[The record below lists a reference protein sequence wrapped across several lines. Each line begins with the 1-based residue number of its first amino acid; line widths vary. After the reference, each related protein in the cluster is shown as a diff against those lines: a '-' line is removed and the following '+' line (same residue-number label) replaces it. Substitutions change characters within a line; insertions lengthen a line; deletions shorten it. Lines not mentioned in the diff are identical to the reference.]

1 MARVS
6 VVTGGGRG
14 IGRAVAE
21 RFASAGDAVAVLD
34 ADAERAASA
43 PGTLRL
49 PVDVSDER
57 AVAEALEEVEAQL
70 GPVDV
75 LVNNVGITSP
85 EIVPIEELSLSAWRR
100 VIDVNVTGTFLITK
114 AVGRS
119 MIARGARGAIVSIA
133 SIYGSRAMDWRLYE
147 ATPEPSRQDEAAYH
161 VSKAAVIQLTR
172 VLATS
177 WAPFGI
183 RVTCISPGP
192 VDTEFVR
199 ETIADAETAMIS
211 ERVPMA
217 RFARPE
223 EIAACVLFL
232 ASDEASYV
240 TGANVVADGGW
251 TCW

>member
-1 MARVS
+1 VPRVS

-21 RFASAGDAVAVLD
+21 RFASAGDAVAVFD
-34 ADAERAASA
+34 ADAERVASA

-49 PVDVSDER
+49 PVDISDER
-57 AVAEALEEVEAQL
+57 AVAEALKEVEAQL

-85 EIVPIEELSLSAWRR
+85 EIVPLEELPLSSWQR
-100 VIDVNVTGTFLITK
+100 VIDENLTGTFLMTK
-114 AVGRS
+114 AAGKS
-119 MIARGARGAIVSIA
+119 MIARGAGGAIVSIA
-133 SIYGSRAMDWRLYE
+133 SIYGSLAMDWRLYE
-147 ATPEPSRQDEAAYH
+147 TPEPRRQDEAAYH

-199 ETIADAETAMIS
+199 ETIDEPALAMIS
-211 ERVPMA
+211 ERTPMA

-223 EIAACVLFL
+223 EIAACVFFL

-240 TGANVVADGGW
+240 TGANVLADGGW